1 MLRNVTDLF
10 LWCLF
15 PHIIFI
21 VWYTAPAIFAVLPYG
36 EVCITCFF
44 LFILVRAY
52 VPVRGAFALS
62 QRIHKISTFYFLQ
75 TFSRPVFHLVFFL
88 FILDLFSPCAPFYF
102 FSSSFLFT
110 HFLYRL
116 PPVYTFFSFS
126 PPPFSDFLRCSR
138 IGALCFPFV
147 VGGTANRAPLAPYGL
162 FTNFKR
168 PYRPRPASGPG
179 SPSAAR

>member
-1 MLRNVTDLF
+1 MLRTSPCGVCFHILF
-10 LWCLF
+10 SLF
-15 PHIIFI
+15 VHSPRYIRSSP
-21 VWYTAPAIFAVLPYG
+21 VWRSLYSLL
-36 EVCITCFF
+36 FF

-62 QRIHKISTFYFLQ
+62 QRIHTVSIFYFLPI
-75 TFSRPVFHLVFFL
+75 FSRPVFHLVFFL
-88 FILDLFSPCAPFYF
+88 FILNHFWPCAPFYF

-110 HFLYRL
+110 HFLYRF
-116 PPVYTFFSFS
+116 PPVYTFSFFSL
-126 PPPFSDFLRCSR
+126 PPFSDLLRCSR

-147 VGGTANRAPLAPYGL
+147 VGGTADRAPLAPYGL

-179 SPSAAR
+179 APCAAR